1 MERVMQDV
9 KLEMTLEEAVGIVN
23 LLGKLPT
30 ENNAYGLWKKLREQV
45 EAQMPKQEVK
55 EAA

>member
-1 MERVMQDV
+1 MQDV
-9 KLEMTLEEAVGIVN
+9 KLEMSVEEAVAIVN

-30 ENNAYGLWKKLREQV
+30 ENNAFGLWKKLREQV
-45 EAQMPKQEVK
+45 EAQIVKPEVE

>member
-1 MERVMQDV
+1 MQDV